1 MQTSDSLFKLIKGLS
16 KNEKGY
22 FRKLASAFSTDK
34 QSSYLLLFDAIDK
47 QEVYDESALLKKF
60 RNESFT
66 KQFSVTKGLL
76 FDNILKALRQYHS
89 GNMMIAMNNHI
100 ENAQILFRMLLNEE
114 ALAELGRAKKLADTA
129 ERPLKQL
136 EIIGIERRSHYENA
150 TAGWDDLIKAGIEKE
165 KDILEWLLKET
176 QIAYIYYQLQKFI
189 RHERTVRTPEHDRY
203 LDDLVAS
210 KHLHVDYNRLNFEA
224 KVRFNMIF
232 KIYYQLKNKD
242 VQSLSYMRKVL
253 QEYES
258 RPSVIAAE
266 PKRYLLALNNHLS
279 ICSKMGLVA
288 EMADCLQSV
297 DENLFTSDQSAQ
309 MFWFDLKVNTQFTI
323 YIHSY
328 RWDELKQ
335 LLLRTVTQLKVYEH
349 KMNSARLLVTRF
361 NCLIHFLTLGMPEQS
376 LEIINDVLNTKGI
389 ELRKDLH
396 ALARIYNLIVHFELN
411 NTLLMESVARSAKNF
426 LQSREMYFELERVIV
441 RHYMKLIHCSSKTEQ
456 TEVFNSLLDEVN
468 DTIKKNPLEKN
479 LLQTLDIHGWAQAH
493 IEGLTMK
500 QYTEKYFGLNAQKW
514 LKVNE
519 NQ

>member
-1 MQTSDSLFKLIKGLS
+1 
-16 KNEKGY
+16 
-22 FRKLASAFSTDK
+22 
-34 QSSYLLLFDAIDK
+34 
-47 QEVYDESALLKKF
+47 
-60 RNESFT
+60 
-66 KQFSVTKGLL
+66 
-76 FDNILKALRQYHS
+76 
-89 GNMMIAMNNHI
+89 
-100 ENAQILFRMLLNEE
+100 
-114 ALAELGRAKKLADTA
+114 
-129 ERPLKQL
+129 
-136 EIIGIERRSHYENA
+136 
-150 TAGWDDLIKAGIEKE
+150 
-165 KDILEWLLKET
+165 
-176 QIAYIYYQLQKFI
+176 
-189 RHERTVRTPEHDRY
+189 
-203 LDDLVAS
+203 
-210 KHLHVDYNRLNFEA
+210 
-224 KVRFNMIF
+224 
-232 KIYYQLKNKD
+232 
-242 VQSLSYMRKVL
+242 
-253 QEYES
+253 
-258 RPSVIAAE
+258 
-266 PKRYLLALNNHLS
+266 
-279 ICSKMGLVA
+279 MGLVA